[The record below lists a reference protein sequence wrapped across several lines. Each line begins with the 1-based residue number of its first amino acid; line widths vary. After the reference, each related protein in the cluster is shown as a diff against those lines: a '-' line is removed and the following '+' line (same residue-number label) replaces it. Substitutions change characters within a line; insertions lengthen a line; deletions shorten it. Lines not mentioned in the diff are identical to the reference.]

1 MKLWKDWIPT
11 DWKLISFLLRGKK
24 FNNPLG
30 FRYLVRNVSMGFTD
44 FLKVISLF
52 FFNGILLALRD
63 LTFTF
68 DVRLQTA
75 WHGLHRGLGA
85 TPAWLP
91 SPETGWYP
99 VKLGNGVKHFNSS
112 LKRMAPRR
120 TAGCETR
127 WNPANPRKIRRNPVK
142 PATDLHRKPPP
153 FFHWISFY
161 FSVPF
166 ILWSLFQPSVHLHP
180 AITWEHSAKSKK
192 IYIHMTNK
200 GRKREKNDLVTS
212 TDPGLPFL
220 ESPQRISKRKEKKAT
235 RNVQRRNEW
244 ANARNG
250 GVKKKKKREINGGK
264 KGLKRGPRKQRQ
276 MEIKWK
282 PEGELVRK
290 SKFRL
295 NTAASESSSWRAVNN
310 THTEIIEQPPY
321 NPRKPQ

>member
-153 FFHWISFY
+153 LFFIEFH
-161 FSVPF
+161 F
-166 ILWSLFQPSVHLHP
+166 IF
-180 AITWEHSAKSKK
+180 
-192 IYIHMTNK
+192 
-200 GRKREKNDLVTS
+200 
-212 TDPGLPFL
+212 PFL
-220 ESPQRISKRKEKKAT
+220 LFFGVSFSRPFTFIPPSHGNILPK
-235 RNVQRRNEW
+235 
-244 ANARNG
+244 
-250 GVKKKKKREINGGK
+250 VKKYIYTWQIKEGNGKKMTWWLRRTPAFLFLNHPKGFRSGKKKRRPGTYKEGMNEQM
-264 KGLKRGPRKQRQ
+264 RG
-276 MEIKWK
+276 MV
-282 PEGELVRK
+282 G
-290 SKFRL
+290 
-295 NTAASESSSWRAVNN
+295 
-310 THTEIIEQPPY
+310 
-321 NPRKPQ
+321 